1 MITNQFEYKKATS
14 IDEAFGMMGEDA
26 QILSGGHSLIPA
38 IKLGLNMPA
47 TLIDVSKIDALQ
59 GIKDENDQIIIGAA
73 TTHAEIAANKLL
85 ADAIPMMVQ
94 AASAIGDI
102 QVRNAGTIGGSMAHA
117 DPAADWPAVLLAS
130 DAKVQL
136 QSKAAKRE
144 VPIEEFFTGFYE
156 TALQEGEL
164 ITAIHLPKNAA
175 NQKSVYVKFKQPA
188 SRFAIVGCAA
198 ALELS
203 ANTIQSAAIG
213 ITGTAEYAYRASLVE
228 QSLIGKTLNMETI
241 EACVNQV
248 TEGKEVMSDH
258 YASEKYRKHL
268 TQVYVKRALKKLL

>member
-1 MITNQFEYKKATS
+1 MITNQFEYKKAS
-14 IDEAFGMMGEDA
+14 NIEEALGMMGEDA

-73 TTHAEIAANKLL
+73 TTHAEIAASKLL

-130 DAKVQL
+130 NAKVQL

-144 VPIEEFFTGFYE
+144 VSIKEFFTGFYE

-175 NQKSVYVKFKQPA
+175 NQKSAYVKFKQPA

-203 ANTIQSAAIG
+203 GNTVQSAAIG
-213 ITGTAEYAYRASLVE
+213 ITGTAEYAYRASSVE
-228 QSLIGKTLNMETI
+228 QSLIGKTLNIETI